1 MLNGAGT
8 DATWQALRLA
18 LFCDNADS
26 DECGQPFRLKAASIS
41 DRLRTPFR

>member
-26 DECGQPFRLKAASIS
+26 DECGQPFRLKAANAL
-41 DRLRTPFR
+41 DMRRTP